1 VGFMALRSGK
11 RIDEKA
17 QGQTSAEQAQALKK
31 RLKEMEKTI
40 EKVLMLGLNIL
51 EKEAFE
57 AGEFHEKLKETVE
70 NALKDAGL
78 DVSIEYL
85 IDDAPLPLGVYLKT
99 KSLQWEAWY
108 HRDIIE
114 IISNNR
120 VVAEIDIGYVAD
132 HLTVDSKEYIRLSEV
147 NEIDIKIYGE
157 D

>member
-1 VGFMALRSGK
+1 MALRSGK
-11 RIDEKA
+11 RIDGKA
-17 QGQTSAEQAQALKK
+17 QGQISAEQAQALKK
-31 RLKEMEKTI
+31 HLKEMKKTI

-85 IDDAPLPLGVYLKT
+85 IDDAPLPLGTYLKT

-120 VVAEIDIGYVAD
+120 VVAEIDIRYVAD

-147 NEIDIKIYGE
+147 KDIDIKIYGE

>member
-1 VGFMALRSGK
+1 MALRSGK

-17 QGQTSAEQAQALKK
+17 QGQISAEQAQALKK
-31 RLKEMEKTI
+31 HLKEMKKII

-85 IDDAPLPLGVYLKT
+85 IDDAPLPLGAYLKT

-114 IISNNR
+114 IVSNNNNR

-132 HLTVDSKEYIRLSEV
+132 HLTIDSKEYIRLSEV
-147 NEIDIKIYGE
+147 KDINIKIYGE